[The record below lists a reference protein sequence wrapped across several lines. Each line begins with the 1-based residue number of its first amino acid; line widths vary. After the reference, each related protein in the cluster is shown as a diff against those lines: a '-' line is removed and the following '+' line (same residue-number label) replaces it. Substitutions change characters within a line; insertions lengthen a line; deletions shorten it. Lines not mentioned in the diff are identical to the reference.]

1 MARTRI
7 ELERFDVV
15 VLDLTL
21 PNESG
26 WDLLPEIR
34 SRQPDARVVVLT
46 GGEISNEDAARVD
59 AVLKKDRLSPDQ
71 LVRVIDARHERTET
85 ENP

>member
-1 MARTRI
+1 M
-7 ELERFDVV
+7 